1 MGNDLIGKRTEA
13 FQLLLAGL
21 MTGLVLGII
30 ILDVVLPLD
39 LAAGA
44 LYVALVMISLMS
56 PRFSFTLF
64 VAAACAVLLVLDLI
78 HAPSEETSLMTFANR
93 GLSLFAIWATVI
105 LAYLHKQAQQHIGL
119 LQQLLPM
126 CASCKKIRDDQGSW
140 YHLEDYLKTNSS
152 LKTSPTTCP
161 ECLKKWTPR
170 AVGST
175 QS

>member
-1 MGNDLIGKRTEA
+1 MGNDPIGRRTEA
-13 FQLLLAGL
+13 IQLLLAGL

-44 LYVALVMISLMS
+44 FYVALVMISLLS

-64 VAAACAVLLVLDLI
+64 VAAACTVLLVLDLI
-78 HAPSEETSLMTFANR
+78 HAPPEEMLPMMIANR

-105 LAYLHKQAQQHIGL
+105 LAYLHKGAQQQIGL
-119 LQQLLPM
+119 LQQLLPI
-126 CASCKKIRDDQGSW
+126 CAGCKKIRDDQGNW
-140 YHLEDYLKTNSS
+140 YPVEDYLKTTSS
-152 LKTSPTTCP
+152 LKTSPTNCP

-170 AVGST
+170 AAGSAH
-175 QS
+175 

>member
-1 MGNDLIGKRTEA
+1 MGNDLIGIRTEA
-13 FQLLLAGL
+13 IQLLLAGL
-21 MTGLVLGII
+21 MTGLILGII
-30 ILDVVLPLD
+30 ILDIMLPLD

-44 LYVALVMISLMS
+44 FYVALVMISLWS

-64 VAAACAVLLVLDLI
+64 VAAVCAVLLLLDLI
-78 HAPSEETSLMTFANR
+78 YSPIEETNPMTIANR

-105 LAYLHKQAQQHIGL
+105 LAYLHKRAQQHISF

-126 CASCKKIRDDQGSW
+126 CAGCKKIRDDQGSW
-140 YHLEDYLKTNSS
+140 YHLEDYLKSNSN

>member
-1 MGNDLIGKRTEA
+1 MGSDPIGKRTEA
-13 FQLLLAGL
+13 IQLLLAGL

-30 ILDVVLPLD
+30 ILDIMLPLD

-44 LYVALVMISLMS
+44 LYVALVMISLWS

-64 VAAACAVLLVLDLI
+64 VAAACAVLLLLDLI
-78 HAPSEETSLMTFANR
+78 YSPIEETNPMTIANR

-105 LAYLHKQAQQHIGL
+105 LAYLHKGAQQHIGL

-126 CASCKKIRDDQGSW
+126 CAGCKKIRDDQGSW
-140 YHLEDYLKTNSS
+140 YQLEDYLNANSS

-175 QS
+175 P